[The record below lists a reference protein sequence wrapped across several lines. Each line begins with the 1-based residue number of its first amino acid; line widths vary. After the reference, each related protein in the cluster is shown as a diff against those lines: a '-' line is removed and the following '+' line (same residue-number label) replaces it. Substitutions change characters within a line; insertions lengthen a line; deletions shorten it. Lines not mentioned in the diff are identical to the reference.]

1 MRIFALLL
9 IVLTLAMAGCT
20 GPELLHRSVLGYDE
34 AIITLEREMLLI
46 NIARR
51 HRNVPIHF
59 TVTSSIAATFD
70 YERSVGF
77 MGRLFEGNNTDS
89 NAVNNLALN
98 FGTRLSENPTL
109 GIIPMQGNEFT
120 ERILS
125 PLEEDKFEFLI
136 VQGAAIDM
144 VIRLMARGIELQNED
159 GTFKRFVL
167 NRPSHVEEYKEFRRM
182 ALHLASLNISRNL
195 FVGNLTF
202 STAVSPSLSGA
213 PSVGDITDAVEKGY
227 FCIKNDEDGSYKLY
241 KHFTGRVTITNYDP
255 LTLTDSERHALNQ
268 RANKRPDN
276 FILVDI
282 RPEYPG
288 GDFPIF
294 GCVKLRSLNGI
305 IDFLAEGIEN
315 SPEFDVEPDTRT
327 GLTPQN
333 PKNTMTIL
341 IDGQLDAE
349 FLNVPYKGHKYTIE
363 YTPWNYEV
371 FTNLYYLYQTAV
383 TDVST
388 NIVPVTIAK

>member
-1 MRIFALLL
+1 
-9 IVLTLAMAGCT
+9 MAGCT
-20 GPELLHRSVLGYDE
+20 GPALLHRSVLGYDE
-34 AIITLEREMLLI
+34 SIITLEREMLLI

-70 YERSVGF
+70 YVKSAGF
-77 MGRLFEGNNTDS
+77 IGTLFERASSDDTS
-89 NAVNNLALN
+89 NLSLN
-98 FGTRLSENPTL
+98 FGMSLSENPTL

-136 VQGAAIDM
+136 VQGEAIDM
-144 VIRLMARGIELQNED
+144 IIRLMARGIELQNED
-159 GTFKRFVL
+159 GTFQRFLL
-167 NRPSHVEEYKEFRRM
+167 NRASHVEEYKEFRRIV
-182 ALHLASLNISRNL
+182 LHLASLNVSRNL
-195 FVGNLTF
+195 FVGNLAF
-202 STAVSPSLSGA
+202 SSAVSPALSGA
-213 PSVGDITDAVEKGY
+213 PSVSDITEAMEKGY
-227 FCIKNDEDGSYKLY
+227 FVIKNKEDGSHKLY
-241 KHFTGRVTITNYDP
+241 KHFTGRVVITNYDP
-255 LTLTDSERHALNQ
+255 LTLTDSERYALNQ
-268 RANKRPDN
+268 QANKRPKN

-282 RPEYPG
+282 RPGYPG

-294 GCVKLRSLNGI
+294 GSIKLRSLNGI

-315 SPEFDVEPDTRT
+315 SPEFKVEPDPRT

-341 IDGQLDAE
+341 IDGPSEAQ
-349 FLNVPYKGHKYTIE
+349 FLHIPYKGHNYTVE
-363 YTPWNYEV
+363 DTAWNYHA

-383 TDVST
+383 TDVSA

>member
-9 IVLTLAMAGCT
+9 VVLTFAMAGCT
-20 GPELLHRSVLGYDE
+20 GPELLHKSVLGYDE
-34 AIITLEREMLLI
+34 TIITLEREMLLI

-59 TVTSSIAATFD
+59 TVTSSIAATFN
-70 YERSVGF
+70 SVKKAGF
-77 MGRLFEGNNTDS
+77 VGTLFESASDEAT
-89 NAVNNLALN
+89 NNLALN
-98 FGTRLSENPTL
+98 FGMSLSENPTL

-125 PLEEDKFEFLI
+125 PLEEDKFEFLV
-136 VQGAAIDM
+136 VQGEAIDM
-144 VIRLMARGIELQNED
+144 VIRLMARGIEFQNED

-167 NRPSHVEEYKEFRRM
+167 NRPSHVEEYKEFRRIV
-182 ALHLASLNISRNL
+182 LHLASLNIGRNL
-195 FVGNLTF
+195 FVGNLSF
-202 STAVSPSLSGA
+202 STAVSPSLSVA
-213 PSVGDITDAVEKGY
+213 PSVSDITEAVEKGY
-227 FCIKNDEDGSYKLY
+227 FVIKNEEDGSYKLY
-241 KHFTGRVTITNYDP
+241 KHFTGRVVITNYDP
-255 LTLTDSERHALNQ
+255 LTLTDNERHALNQ

-276 FILVDI
+276 FILLDI
-282 RPEYPG
+282 RPGYPG
-288 GDFPIF
+288 GDFPIC
-294 GCVKLRSLNGI
+294 GCIKLRSLNGI
-305 IDFLAEGIEN
+305 IDFLAESIEN
-315 SPEFDVEPDTRT
+315 SPEFDVEPDPRT

-341 IDGQLDAE
+341 IDEQTDAE
-349 FLNVPYKGHKYTIE
+349 FLHVPYKGHKYTIE
-363 YTPWNYEV
+363 YTPWNYNV